1 MNNLGSRARL
11 ATLAACA
18 LALPTAAQAAP
29 FATGDLHAKASRP
42 AARTLLGLTSQ
53 FPCKIEESPL
63 CGTVTANLARNG
75 RRLKR
80 VSIAY
85 EATCGVEGMFFSGLV
100 IANGFPGSGPRF
112 SKPGQVQQDLGEGRK
127 AIGDITLKGRLNA
140 KRGVASGT
148 FRVVTRIYDPGQDQ
162 GGQPLDTC
170 DSGAISWVASRPT
183 RRG

>member
-18 LALPTAAQAAP
+18 LAVPAAAQAAP
-29 FATGDLHAKASRP
+29 FATAGVHAKAARP

-53 FPCKIEESPL
+53 FPCKIEESPV
-63 CGTVTANLARNG
+63 CGTVTANLTRNG

-85 EATCGVEGMFFSGLV
+85 EATCGVEGMFLSEMIV
-100 IANGFPGSGPRF
+100 ARGFPGSGPRF
-112 SKPGQVQQDLGEGRK
+112 SKPGQLRQDLGEGRT

-148 FRVVTRIYDPGQDQ
+148 FRVVTRIYDPGQEQ

-170 DSGAISWVASRPT
+170 DSGAITWKATRA